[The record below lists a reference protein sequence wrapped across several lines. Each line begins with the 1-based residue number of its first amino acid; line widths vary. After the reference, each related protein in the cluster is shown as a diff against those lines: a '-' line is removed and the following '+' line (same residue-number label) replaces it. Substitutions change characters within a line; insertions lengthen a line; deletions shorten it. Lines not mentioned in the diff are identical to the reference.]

1 MVSGHYLASRRKPIL
16 VMGFTTAFLG
26 LLVTALAD
34 TGMGRIIIYGIV
46 LGTGIGSVYCIMA
59 GAIRDH
65 TFPTERATAIGVYKF
80 WRDSGYAV
88 GGLLTGVV
96 ADLVPTMPEDDGPP
110 SIGSLSI
117 PTFLVAGL
125 VGLLIVCIL
134 IFYRE
139 GRN

>member
-1 MVSGHYLASRRKPIL
+1 
-16 VMGFTTAFLG
+16 
-26 LLVTALAD
+26 
-34 TGMGRIIIYGIV
+34 
-46 LGTGIGSVYCIMA
+46 MA
-59 GAIRDH
+59 GAMSDH
-65 TFPTERATAIGVYKF
+65 SPPTERATAMGVYKF

-96 ADLVPTMPEDDGPP
+96 ADLVPTALEEEGPP

-134 IFYRE
+134 ILYRE